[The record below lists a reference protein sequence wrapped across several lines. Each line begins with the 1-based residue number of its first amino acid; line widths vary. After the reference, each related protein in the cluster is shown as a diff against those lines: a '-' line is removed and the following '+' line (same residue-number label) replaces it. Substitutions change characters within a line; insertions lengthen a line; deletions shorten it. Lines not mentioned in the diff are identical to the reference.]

1 MTLPPPLRR
10 ALPWMGLLLVLV
22 WMGLWPYH
30 NLIQHIPWGPD
41 SAKWVDRG
49 TADDPNWIQWVFSTK
64 HFIGYR
70 PVAALSFVIN
80 AALTGYEPWG
90 YRVTDLAL
98 HLAVGVAL
106 FDVHRRLTGDRGAWG
121 LIAVGLVF
129 AHPATEEVV
138 PFVAR
143 RSYLLQALSSLASVS
158 LALRAPAVAS
168 PSRRWGLW
176 LSVAIMTALALL
188 SNEGAF
194 VVLAWL
200 PLAVFWVARGASSD
214 RARHLLGLL
223 PSFMVAAAV
232 LARRV
237 AVLGS
242 ITGGYGKHY
251 FAFMKDG
258 RVMWRD
264 MAKPDHLSI
273 WEACW
278 SYALAPHGVTGAWVA
293 GLQELVP
300 LSVLSLVVGS
310 FLVGRGDGAST
321 DDRPDHRW
329 VGPML
334 LVWMGGAAAIVV
346 ASGTWFWRQAYFL
359 LPPLGLALAML
370 ARHGFES
377 ARAHRWGHVVACAP
391 VLVLVPTAVLSTG
404 PALSG
409 MHEEAHEARITYGAH
424 VHAVRRLTADI
435 QGPGTVYLALRGKA
449 GAAHNVRIWSN
460 RFGADRGLVFKVLA
474 RMDNESREGR
484 GRLALHRPGGRPQ
497 LQIDGTHIKW
507 ESPRVGKVRLKGT
520 TRLWLDQLHVKTE
533 ARWVYVAP
541 KGVPM
546 LEAVVPPRPSDH
558 ARPRDK

>member
-1 MTLPPPLRR
+1 MSPRARR
-10 ALPWMGLLLVLV
+10 ALPWIGLLLVLLLL
-22 WMGLWPYH
+22 GLWPYH
-30 NLIQHIPWGPD
+30 NLLQHVPWGPD
-41 SAKWVDRG
+41 AAKWVDRG
-49 TADDPNWIQWVFSTK
+49 TADDPNWTQWVFSTK

-70 PVAALSFVIN
+70 PVPALSFVLN
-80 AALTGYEPWG
+80 EALTGYEPWG
-90 YRVTDLAL
+90 YRLTDLLL

-143 RSYLLQALSSLASVS
+143 RSYLLQALTSLASVS
-158 LALRAPAVAS
+158 LALRAPAVPAV
-168 PSRRWGLW
+168 PLRWAFW
-176 LSVAIMTALALL
+176 LGVAAATALALL

-200 PLAVFWVARGASSD
+200 PLAVFWVARGSSSD

-223 PSFMVAAAV
+223 PSFVVAAAV

-251 FAFMKDG
+251 FAFMKEG

-264 MAKPDHLSI
+264 MAKPNHLDI

-278 SYALAPHGVTGAWVA
+278 TYTLAPHGVTGAWVA
-293 GLQELVP
+293 GLHELVP
-300 LSVLSLVVGS
+300 LSVVSLVVGC
-310 FLVGRGDGAST
+310 LLLGRGDGPRAPT
-321 DDRPDHRW
+321 DDRPDRRW
-329 VGPML
+329 VGPLL
-334 LVWMGGAAAIVV
+334 LVWMVGAAAIVV

-370 ARHGFES
+370 AHHAFES

-391 VLVLVPTAVLSTG
+391 VLVLVPIAVLSTG

-409 MHEEAHEARITYGAH
+409 MHEEAHEARLTYGAH
-424 VHAVRRLTADI
+424 VHDVRRLTADA
-435 QGPGTVYLALRGKA
+435 QGPGTVFLALRGKA

-460 RFGADRGLVFKVLA
+460 RFGAERGLVFKVLA
-474 RMDNESREGR
+474 RLDNESREGR
-484 GRLALHRPGGRPQ
+484 GRLLLHEKGGRPQ

-520 TRLWLDQLHVKTE
+520 KRLWLDRLHVESE
-533 ARWVYVAP
+533 ARWVYAAP

-546 LEAVVPPRPSDH
+546 LVAVPPPRPPDD